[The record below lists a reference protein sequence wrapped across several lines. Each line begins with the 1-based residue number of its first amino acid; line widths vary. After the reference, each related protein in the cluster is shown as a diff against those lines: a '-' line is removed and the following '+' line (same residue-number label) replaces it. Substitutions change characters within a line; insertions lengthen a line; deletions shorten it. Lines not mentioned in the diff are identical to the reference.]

1 MNLMKVLL
9 RGLLRHLPMTAQID
23 IQSAETRLSCRRM
36 DGSPALSR
44 GPDRTSHG
52 KQELATSELL
62 RIGL

>member
-1 MNLMKVLL
+1 
-9 RGLLRHLPMTAQID
+9 MTAQID